1 MVCGAPAT
9 GRRDISHGPKAKVK
23 SIFICDNE
31 NIDTIKQI
39 AKYELIDHDNV
50 LQSVESLTAF
60 VQEVYPGMLEGY
72 KDHLSMQS
80 DSYSK
85 SELEEITEQENRKK
99 VE

>member
-9 GRRDISHGPKAKVK
+9 GRRDICHGSKAKVK

-31 NIDTIKQI
+31 NIDTIKQM

-60 VQEVYPGMLEGY
+60 VQEVYPGMLEGLRDY
-72 KDHLSMQS
+72 LSMQS

-99 VE
+99 